1 MGYSVSITPDA
12 ESGSLSLVLRVSLT
26 RAESNDL
33 FLSGDSML
41 GWPVEGLEQ
50 NGDPKLERSGMFIS
64 EVAARPSGLTIRYSR
79 RDQAER
85 AAALLRMQLANVGI
99 EEES

>member
-1 MGYSVSITPDA
+1 MGYRLASTPEP
-12 ESGSLSLVLRVSLT
+12 ESDSWSLALRVNLT

-41 GWPVEGLEQ
+41 AWPVEGLEQ
-50 NGDPKLERSGMFIS
+50 SGDPRLERSGMFIS
-64 EVAARPSGLTIRYSR
+64 EVAARPLGLGIRYSR
-79 RDQAER
+79 RGQAER
-85 AAALLRMQLANVGI
+85 AAALLRMQLANAGI